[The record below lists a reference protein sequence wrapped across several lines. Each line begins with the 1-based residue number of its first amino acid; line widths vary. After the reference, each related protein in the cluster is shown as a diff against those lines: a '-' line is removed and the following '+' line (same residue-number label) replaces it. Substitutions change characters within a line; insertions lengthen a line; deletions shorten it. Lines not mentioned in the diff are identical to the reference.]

1 MSKKTI
7 VLGVG
12 NLLLKDEGIGIHVVQ
27 ELQKRQL
34 PNGVEVVDGATSGM
48 NLLAL
53 FPEASRLI
61 IVDCV
66 KGGKEPGTIYKFTPD
81 EVKKREWRLMTSLHD
96 VNLADVLQLAE
107 QMNEMPEEVV
117 IIGVEPKELDY
128 GVELSPELEAK
139 LPQVIEEVFKEL
151 GKET

>member
-34 PNGVEVVDGATSGM
+34 PNDVEVVDGATSGM

-66 KGGKEPGTIYKFTPD
+66 KGGEEPGTIYKFTPN
-81 EVKKREWRLMTSLHD
+81 EVKRRAWRLMTSLHD
-96 VNLADVLQLAE
+96 VNLADVFQLAE
-107 QMNEMPEEVV
+107 QMGEMPEDVV

-128 GVELSPELEAK
+128 GVELSPEVKEK
-139 LPQVIEEVFKEL
+139 LPQVIEEVLKEL
-151 GKET
+151 G